1 MTFVVQKS
9 LPLEGIDVV
18 QVQANLEVAAL
29 FDLPGLGGTGG
40 TTGGLALEAFPA
52 TLDCSLVLSGSL
64 SLCLLDARGF
74 DQKESMPATV
84 QLQNGKRFR
93 LHEIEES
100 FVASTQT
107 QTKQRTQ
114 ATTVHGPFFCFTP
127 CCWTHCP

>member
-52 TLDCSLVLSGSL
+52 TWIARCVVGPLCSL
-64 SLCLLDARGF
+64 
-74 DQKESMPATV
+74 
-84 QLQNGKRFR
+84 
-93 LHEIEES
+93 
-100 FVASTQT
+100 
-107 QTKQRTQ
+107 
-114 ATTVHGPFFCFTP
+114 
-127 CCWTHCP
+127 